1 MLQVR
6 GEEGG
11 TERQTV
17 YRKDCSQ
24 KREAETSKRDRE
36 EKEKNKLHKY
46 RKRMMS

>member
-17 YRKDCSQ
+17 YRKEKQ

-36 EKEKNKLHKY
+36 EKEMNKLHKY
-46 RKRMMS
+46 RKKMMS